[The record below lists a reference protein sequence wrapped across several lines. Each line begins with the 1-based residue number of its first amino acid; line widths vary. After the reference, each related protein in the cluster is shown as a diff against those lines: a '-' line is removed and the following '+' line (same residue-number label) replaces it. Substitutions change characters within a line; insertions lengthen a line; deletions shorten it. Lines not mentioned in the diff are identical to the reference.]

1 MIAWPFDSNLKNCIS
16 FYNEVAVS
24 AYLYVSFLLTDY
36 LDLSVF
42 PISDYVS
49 WTLTSIL
56 MFTIFLNLLIVLKD
70 FALTAFAYIKRI
82 RQTNQLQI

>member
-16 FYNEVAVS
+16 FYNELAVS

-56 MFTIFLNLLIVLKD
+56 MFTIFLNLLLVLKD

-82 RQTNQLQI
+82 RKTNQLQI